1 MNGNAVR
8 INVSLP
14 SGLVRDLKRLTPAR
28 GFSKFLSEAAEEKI
42 AREKKER
49 ALKVLLEAPPAFEF
63 LKGKNAAVKWVRKLR
78 AEDEKRFKRVWAHK

>member
-14 SGLVRDLKRLTPAR
+14 SELVRDLKRLTPAR
-28 GFSKFLSEAAEEKI
+28 GLSKFLSEAAEEKI
-42 AREKKER
+42 ARKKREI

-63 LKGKNAAVKWVRKLR
+63 LKGKDAAAKWVRKLR
-78 AEDEKRFKRVWAHK
+78 AGDEKRLRRIWSHK